1 MTRHVVIGTAGHV
14 DHGKTALVALLT
26 GTDTDRWEEEK
37 RRGITIDLG
46 FARLDLTDGL
56 TASIVDVP
64 GHEDFVRNMVAGAT
78 GVDVALLVV
87 AADEGVMPQTTE
99 HLAILDFLGVRTGV
113 VSITKVDLVEREW
126 LELVEA
132 DITERLGA
140 SAIVWEP
147 MVRTSTVT
155 GVGEGDLV
163 AALARAAGRAIDRSD
178 DDLFRMPVDRVF
190 SVAGAGTVVTGTTW
204 SGAVAVG
211 DPVMVLPG
219 GRSSRVR
226 SVEVHGEPRDRA
238 APGRRTALAL
248 PGVGRGDVARGSVVV
263 AGAGWKESTAIDV
276 WMRLLPDSRP
286 LTQRSRVRLHLGT
299 AEVLARLTPAG
310 DTVEPGAAGAVRLR
324 LERPIVTRWGDRGV
338 IRSYSPVRTIG
349 GCVVVDP
356 MPAPRPRRPRNA
368 ERKGAAAPLERLEVF
383 MEDGGTQGLRRDDL
397 PVRLG
402 VHLGEVGRLVAQA
415 RDTLGVRVVGE
426 RLLAAAVL
434 EEAERTVVALL
445 ERHHHDRPL
454 EPGASLEDV
463 RTALRDAELADAAVA
478 TLASAG
484 TVVLEGSSVRRQG
497 FQPALSPEDERL
509 ATVLRTALVEAGP
522 LGLTEAE
529 LGQHVPAVRAREL
542 AEFDERAGRVVRV
555 GRDRYY
561 DIESLDRLRGIIVG
575 LIGQRGRATP
585 AEIRE
590 VTGLTRKYLIPVLE
604 WMDAFGFT
612 VRDGDSRKLGP
623 AAQWRERNS

>member
-132 DITERLGA
+132 DIAERLGA

>member
-1 MTRHVVIGTAGHV
+1 V

-132 DITERLGA
+132 DIAERLGA

>member
-132 DITERLGA
+132 DIAERLGA

-478 TLASAG
+478 ILASAG